1 MSFRVTVIS
10 FFVCSCWTLQAQE
23 VDHWET
29 VVYGNETWK
38 YFPGVSDPGATWF
51 SSDYND
57 DHWQSGSGGF
67 GYGDNDDGTTLSPVL
82 SVFLRKRFNI
92 TNVAEIERLLLH
104 VDYDDGFIAYLNGT
118 EIARSNMGSQII
130 VPFNQPSSG
139 LHEAVLY
146 QGGVPETFSI
156 SEEMLQNVLTPG
168 QNVLAVQVHN
178 ENINSSDLSAAAYL
192 SAGMNIPSATYGVVP
207 SWFSPPFDFTSSNLP
222 IIVINTNGQQI
233 IDDPE
238 IVADMGIIDNGLLRN
253 NVTDPFNN
261 YNGKINIEIRG
272 ESSQMFPKKSYRV
285 ETQDASGSNLNV
297 SLLGMPSENDWVLY
311 APYSDKT
318 MMRNVLT
325 YKMGRDMG
333 RYAPRTRYAELV
345 INGEY
350 MGVYVLVER
359 IKRDKNRVD
368 IATLNP
374 DEISGDDLTGGYL
387 LRVDKIDANDYPAWT
402 SVPVPKLSNANLIN
416 FQFVDPEGDELV
428 KIQQDYIKQF
438 IFEFESHLSKSD
450 FKTTG
455 HYLQYIDAS
464 SFIDFMIVNEIGKN
478 VDAYIFSTYLYKDKD
493 SNDKR
498 LHMGPLWDFN
508 LAYGNVDY
516 LNNSQYA
523 PGWTYSDDY
532 RMYWF
537 RRLMQDPV
545 FFNQFVCRWRKLR
558 ATTLTNDY
566 FTETIDSM
574 ATVLSEARHRNY
586 ERWKILGTYIWP
598 NQYVGATYE
607 DEIAFL
613 KKWIRDRLSW
623 MDNNLPSTCLVITD
637 VNPDVEKYDF
647 TVFPNPSKGGI
658 TIQSSRSVPPG
669 LEVLVY
675 NSVGVLVYRSPFNGD
690 LRWEGT
696 HMSGERL
703 ATGLYHISLMDGTQR
718 LHQQKVIIH

>member
-1 MSFRVTVIS
+1 MRIRIPVILILICFWVT
-10 FFVCSCWTLQAQE
+10 LKAQD

-38 YFPGVSDPGATWF
+38 YFPGVSDPGADWF
-51 SSDYND
+51 SLDYND
-57 DHWQSGSGGF
+57 NHWQSGSGGF

-92 TNVAEIERLLLH
+92 TNVADIERIMLH
-104 VDYDDGFIAYLNGT
+104 VDYDDGFIAYLNGA
-118 EIARSNMGSQII
+118 EIARSNMGTQTI
-130 VPFNQPSSG
+130 VPFDQPSSG
-139 LHEAVLY
+139 FHEAVLY
-146 QGGVPETFSI
+146 QGGVPEGFSV
-156 SEEMLQNVLTPG
+156 SEEMLQNLLKPG

-192 SAGMNIPSATYGVVP
+192 SAGMNITSATYGMVP
-207 SWFSPPFDFTSSNLP
+207 SWFSLPFEFTSSDLP

-233 IDDPE
+233 IDDPD

-253 NVTDPFNN
+253 HLTDPFNN
-261 YNGKINIEIRG
+261 YNGKISIEIRG

-285 ETQDASGSNLNV
+285 ETQDASGNNLNAP
-297 SLLGMPSENDWVLY
+297 LLGMPSENDWVLY

-318 MMRNVLT
+318 MIRNVLT

-345 INGEY
+345 INGKYE
-350 MGVYVLVER
+350 GVYVLIER

-402 SVPVPKLSNANLIN
+402 SVPVPRVPHTNLIN
-416 FQFVDPEGDELV
+416 FQFVDPEGEELA

-438 IFEFESHLSKSD
+438 IFDFESTLSKSD
-450 FKTTG
+450 YKTTRQ
-455 HYLQYIDAS
+455 YLQYIDAS
-464 SFIDFMIVNEIGKN
+464 SFIDFMIVSEIGKN

-516 LNNSQYA
+516 QNNSQFA
-523 PGWTYSDDY
+523 PGWTYNDEY

-537 RRLMQDPV
+537 VRLMRDPV
-545 FFNQFVCRWRKLR
+545 FYNQFVCRWRTLR
-558 ATTLTNDY
+558 ETTLTNDY
-566 FTETIDSM
+566 FTEAIDSIST
-574 ATVLSEARHRNY
+574 ALTEARHRNY

-607 DEIAFL
+607 DEISFL
-613 KKWIRDRLSW
+613 KNWIQDRLSW
-623 MDNNLPSTCLVITD
+623 MDNNLPATCAVITD
-637 VNPDVEKYDF
+637 VNPDVEKYNF
-647 TVFPNPSKGGI
+647 TVFPNPSNIGV
-658 TIQSSRSVPPG
+658 TMRSSRALPPG
-669 LEVLVY
+669 VEILIH
-675 NSVGVLVYRSPFNGD
+675 NSLGVLVYRSPFHEELKWD
-690 LRWEGT
+690 GT
-696 HMSGERL
+696 HMSGEKP
-703 ATGLYHISLMDGTQR
+703 AAGLYHITLMGGTKR
-718 LHQQKVIIH
+718 LNQQKVIFR